1 MCGAEQSTLL
11 TREQA
16 FVIAETCAMRD
27 SPEAFI
33 TGEGGDLRIAI
44 PNEENTVVY
53 TFTVK
58 PGGEIEE
65 PAFAQIG

>member
-16 FVIAETCAMRD
+16 FAIAETCALRGA
-27 SPEAFI
+27 PEAFI
-33 TGEGGDLRIAI
+33 TGAGGDLGVAI
-44 PNEENTVVY
+44 PNEENTVVL

-58 PGGEIEE
+58 PDGQMENEKT
-65 PAFAQIG
+65 AAIG